1 MRQVCVWSDRGMMG
15 RRCETWLISLDKP
28 HGASEMNGVSL
39 FLVCLPNNSAE
50 WRKGNGAFL
59 PDSNT
64 DSFNSNSAYAD
75 DFCLSRV
82 CTPILKLTYLHYK
95 IPRAALSKIK

>member
-1 MRQVCVWSDRGMMG
+1 MG

-28 HGASEMNGVSL
+28 HGGSEMNGVSL

-50 WRKGNGAFL
+50 WRKGSGAFL

-64 DSFNSNSAYAD
+64 DSFNSSLAYAE
-75 DFCLSRV
+75 DFCLSHV
-82 CTPILKLTYLHYK
+82 CTPILKLTSYYIIK
-95 IPRAALSKIK
+95 FPRLLCVKASDF